1 MTAEEIAK
9 AAWKGTEID
18 QFADL
23 EDLHLHT
30 CLLRVYRDFKD
41 GKIGKEAADALKK
54 RMTATWDSD
63 KKTFER
69 WTEMLDKHVKAI
81 KACEGLNPE
90 TAKSETECI
99 MILAQMVAA
108 CTGDY
113 DLTNRMRQKWSEK

>member
-1 MTAEEIAK
+1 MTADEIAK
-9 AAWKGTEID
+9 AAWKGNEIE

-41 GKIGKEAADALKK
+41 GKIGKEAASALKK
-54 RMTATWDSD
+54 RMTATWESD
-63 KKTFER
+63 KKTFAQ
-69 WTEMLDKHVKAI
+69 WTDMLQKHVDAI

-90 TAKSETECI
+90 KAQSETECI

-113 DLTNRMRQKWSEK
+113 NLTERMRRKWMK